1 MRVGNWNF
9 MDSCFFVALSQREL
23 YICSD
28 STGFWVVK
36 VKDTQNIILLFDRN
50 SFHNFNLNFAI
61 KKKKKIPAFRQ
72 FLSSNSS
79 ALILLKTK
87 NNKSTVH
94 VS

>member
-1 MRVGNWNF
+1 MPEGIIY
-9 MDSCFFVALSQREL
+9 AA
-23 YICSD
+23 
-28 STGFWVVK
+28 
-36 VKDTQNIILLFDRN
+36 TQLVFGSSRSRTPKIILLFDRN

-72 FLSSNSS
+72 FPSSNSS